1 MTIKNYSVISTLYS
15 NDRTIVYQARSPSGG
30 LVAIK
35 TVVDVTD
42 VEYSNKLY
50 REFAIAKNLSPRYVP
65 QYFELFEDDKLYLIK
80 SFEVGK
86 TLAELIPS
94 GGIDIEQFLLYAIS
108 IVEAIGYI
116 HEKAIL
122 HLDLTP
128 TNILYNEVSKGVKLL
143 DFCESISNY
152 STNKSPKKF
161 THTTKSGIYLSPE
174 QTGLSNQDIDERS
187 DLYSLGIIFYEML
200 CGQPP
205 FYGQDTIQIAHAHL
219 AQIPKKLHEIK
230 PTIPVILSDIVQK
243 LLSKD
248 KQERYQHITS
258 LEYDLEHFAYDISKD
273 FNLGR
278 LDVSDRL
285 VIQNKLYGREKELDF
300 LKNEIFST
308 VNKKSQLIMISGY
321 SGVGKSSFINAL
333 APAIF
338 EKNGYFV
345 KGKFDQYNHITSYL
359 AFIQIFTNLI
369 NTFNDMP
376 LILKQK
382 SIDELIEHL
391 GESKNVLIKI
401 IPQLQVTF
409 NLTNV
414 INIDQSQL
422 KNQLFI
428 AIERFFSFFAS
439 KEHPLVIFLDD
450 MQWADVASLEMLE
463 LIYSSNKLE
472 SFLILGAYRKNEV
485 NSVHPMRLSLKNISN
500 KIGTIEDIELHP
512 LNLDAITQFL
522 SDTLHTT
529 DVDSLAELLIRKTEG
544 NPFFLKQFLYTLTKK
559 ELLYY
564 NKEFRNWEWD
574 IQQIGDENLAENV
587 VEHLV
592 AKIGDMS
599 LDAQIFIQTASAIGD
614 IFDLKNVSFLTQLD
628 QEKVSLVITELFKEG
643 LIEPSLDNS
652 ISFKNASEFYHFVHD
667 KIRQAAYFM
676 LSSEKKEEI
685 HLQIFHTFL
694 LISDPSQKEVLDVAQ
709 HILEVI
715 HLVNQNESK
724 TVLELLNQASST
736 AKAKLAYEETI
747 QYSQAAISILPQ
759 NSWLDLYKLTFSLHF
774 NLLESLIHTQKYDE
788 AAILFNSLLSND
800 LLNKLDSAKIYN
812 LRLSYDF
819 SSKGLAEAIEDG
831 RKALE
836 ILGQFIPNDSSELLK
851 LKEQELYWLRS
862 NITSIEDLQY
872 LPQMNDETT
881 ELCMN
886 ILINMGIPAFVS
898 RQDIFLAVTFRMVRL
913 SFLHGNCNVSSY
925 GYMLYGMILGA
936 GFLQYQDA
944 YKYGQVAIAIQEK
957 YNNKAIECKLLRVYG
972 SYVAS
977 WIQPHEQTLSILH
990 KAYMSGIENGDFFYS
1005 TYCINH
1011 IFTREFL
1018 ASMPLDQLEQN
1029 SSSYLDFIPNANEP
1043 SILMLQHILIHI
1055 PRCLRGNTLA
1065 LNSLSSQ
1072 EFDEH
1077 KAIGYFKSIQS
1088 NTLLAY
1094 YYIYKLQICYI
1105 HQFYDEAVEHAVT
1118 AKEYLANLKGN
1129 ILESEW
1135 VFYYALTLFR
1145 QFRSG
1150 QTNKEQLDLL
1160 CDFEAKFK
1168 TWSEL
1173 CPQNFLAKFLILQG
1187 VNSYVTDN
1195 FDTAFR
1201 YFEQALAY
1209 EDQNAPTLFKA
1220 VTLELMGECSNL
1232 RDNWRISQMY
1242 FNEAYFIYY
1251 DLKATAKAKLL
1262 FNSQSD
1268 FLHHHTPRSIIST
1281 PSSQK
1286 SSDLNIFDEDTILKA
1301 TQLISGKLNRSE
1313 LIEKFTH
1320 IIAQSFGI
1328 QIGGL
1333 ILQENESF
1341 YLEGLF
1347 NINRNPQ
1354 IVISHQLLEL
1364 SNEIPKSIINHM
1376 LFEHKLLII
1385 EDAMHD
1391 IRFAMDHVVAERKIV
1406 SVICAPIFLKE
1417 DLIGLVYMENNL
1429 IKNFFDN
1436 TREKVL
1442 NILLTQTAVTLELET
1457 LYSHDKLTGCLS
1469 RQKLDEV
1476 LSKNEFSALL
1486 LINISSLDSVNS
1498 TYGYAI
1504 GDRLL
1509 QLFVKYLYT
1518 FLPASAL
1525 LFRISGDEFALTI
1538 PKNSFFDK
1546 EILAANII
1554 TSLQEHK
1561 FSVDEFTISLSCTI
1575 GITDNNEENFAE
1587 DPLVRAHAAMKE
1599 IRFSGTNKF
1608 LTYSPNSQFI
1618 KNQKNTLEWISKVK
1632 NAIKKNTIVPF
1643 FQPIIDNHTQQIV
1656 KYECLAR
1663 MLDDSKIIA
1672 PYYFIEP
1679 ARLAGLL
1686 PKLTKIMFTKSFQ
1699 YFSDK
1704 PFNFSLNITEEDLKE
1719 QYLPQF
1725 LQTTSERYNI
1735 SPNRV
1740 TLEILENISAYESDA
1755 AIEQLLQ
1762 LKAQGYKIALDDFG
1776 SEKSNFLRLQKLNV
1790 DYIKIDGS
1798 FIKNIDTNQNNLNI
1812 CKTIVHLGQS
1822 LQCEIIAEFVHSQ
1835 EVYDIVK
1842 KIGIQYSQGYHFGM
1856 PSDFI

>member
-1 MTIKNYSVISTLYS
+1 MNIKNYSILSTLYS
-15 NDRTIVYQARSPSGG
+15 NDRTIVYQAMSVNGA

-35 TVVDVTD
+35 TVIDIMD

-50 REFAIAKNLSPRYVP
+50 REFAIAKNLSPQYVP
-65 QYFELFEDDKLYLIK
+65 QYLELFEDDRLYLIK

-86 TLAELIPS
+86 TLAELIPPD
-94 GGIDIEQFLLYAIS
+94 GMDVAQFLSLAIS
-108 IVEAIGYI
+108 IVDAIGYI

-128 TNILYNEVSKGVKLL
+128 TNILYNEVSKRVKLL
-143 DFCESISNY
+143 DFGESISNY
-152 STNKSPKKF
+152 TTNKSPKKSI
-161 THTTKSGIYLSPE
+161 HATKSGIYLSPE
-174 QTGLSNQDIDERS
+174 QTGFSNQDIDERS

-205 FYGQDTIQIAHAHL
+205 FAGNDTLEIAHAHL
-219 AQIPKKLHEIK
+219 AQIPKSLHVSK
-230 PTIPVILSDIVQK
+230 PTIPIMLSNIVQK

-248 KQERYQHITS
+248 KEERYQHASS
-258 LEYDLEHFAYDISKD
+258 LEYDLEHFAHDISKD
-273 FNLGR
+273 FNLGT
-278 LDVSDRL
+278 LDISDKL
-285 VIQNKLYGREKELDF
+285 VIPKKLYGREKELDV
-300 LKNEIFST
+300 LKNEIFSV
-308 VNKKSQLIMISGY
+308 VNKKPQLIMISGY

-345 KGKFDQYNHITSYL
+345 KGKFDQYNHVTSYL

-369 NTFNDMP
+369 TILNNEP
-376 LILKQK
+376 LAQK
-382 SIDELIEHL
+382 EQSIDDLSAYL
-391 GESKNVLIKI
+391 GESKHVLIKV
-401 IPQLQVTF
+401 IPELQATF
-409 NLTNV
+409 NITN
-414 INIDQSQL
+414 IKSIDQSQI

-439 KEHPLVIFLDD
+439 KEHPLIIFLDD
-450 MQWADVASLEMLE
+450 MQWADLASLEMLE
-463 LIYSSNKLE
+463 LIYSSNKIE
-472 SFLILGAYRKNEV
+472 SFLILGAYRNNEV
-485 NSVHPMRLSLKNISN
+485 NSAHPMRLSLKNISK
-500 KIGTIEDIELHP
+500 KIGAIEDIELHP
-512 LNLDAITQFL
+512 LNLDAITQLL

-529 DVDSLAELLIRKTEG
+529 NVDTLGQLLIRKTEG
-544 NPFFLKQFLYTLTKK
+544 NPFFLKQFLYTLTKR
-559 ELLYY
+559 ELLFY
-564 NKEFRNWEWD
+564 NKESLHWEWD
-574 IQQIGDENLAENV
+574 IQQISDENLAKNV

-614 IFDLKNVSFLTQLD
+614 IFDIKNLSFLTQFD
-628 QEKVSLVITELFKEG
+628 QETISLVTIELLKEG
-643 LIEPSLDNS
+643 LIEPTFEDT
-652 ISFKNASEFYHFVHD
+652 ISFKNASEYYHFTHD

-676 LSSEKKEEI
+676 LSKEKKEAI
-685 HLQIFHTFL
+685 HLQIFRNFL
-694 LISDPSQKEVLDVAQ
+694 LKSDPSEKEILDVAQ
-709 HILEVI
+709 HILQI
-715 HLVNQNESK
+715 ISLVDQTESK
-724 TVLELLNQASST
+724 IVLELLNQASST
-736 AKAKLAYEETI
+736 TKAKLAYEETI
-747 QYSQAAISILPQ
+747 KYSQAAISLLPQ
-759 NSWLDLYKLTFSLHF
+759 NSWIELYKLTFSLHF
-774 NLLESLIHTQKYDE
+774 HLLESLIHTQKYNK
-788 AAILFNSLLSND
+788 AALLFESLLGND

-812 LRLSYDF
+812 LRVSYDF
-819 SSKGLAEAIEDG
+819 AYSGLSEAIADG
-831 RKALE
+831 LKALK
-836 ILGQFIPNDSSELLK
+836 ILGQYIPNDPQELLD
-851 LKEQELYWLRS
+851 LKQQEIDWFKS

-872 LPQMNDETT
+872 LPAMHDETI

-886 ILINMGIPAFVS
+886 ILINLGIPAFVS
-898 RQDIFLAVTFRMVRL
+898 RQDVFLAVTLRMVRL
-913 SFLHGNCNVSSY
+913 SFLHGNCDVSSY

-944 YKYGQVAIAIQEK
+944 YKYGQVAIALQEK

-977 WIQPHEQTLSILH
+977 WIQPHEQTLAILH
-990 KAYMSGIENGDFFYS
+990 KAYISGIENGDFFYS

-1043 SILMLQHILIHI
+1043 SILMLQHMLIHI
-1055 PRCLRGNTLA
+1055 PKCLRGNTLA

-1072 EFDEH
+1072 KFDED
-1077 KAIGYFKSIQS
+1077 KAVEYFKSIQS

-1105 HQFYDEAVEHAVT
+1105 HEFYDEANEHAIS

-1135 VFYYALTLFR
+1135 VFYYALTLFK
-1145 QFRSG
+1145 QIRSG
-1150 QTNKEQLDLL
+1150 QINRKQLDLL
-1160 CDFEAKFK
+1160 SDFEARFK
-1168 TWSEL
+1168 IWSEL

-1187 VNSYVTDN
+1187 VNSYIADN
-1195 FDTAFR
+1195 SDTAFR

-1209 EDQNAPTLFKA
+1209 EDQDAPTLFKA
-1220 VTLELMGECSNL
+1220 VTLELMGQCWSL
-1232 RDNWRISQMY
+1232 KDNWRIAQMY
-1242 FNEAYFIYY
+1242 FKEAYFIYY
-1251 DLKATAKAKLL
+1251 DLKAIAKAKLL
-1262 FNSQSD
+1262 FSTQEES
-1268 FLHHHTPRSIIST
+1268 LHREMPRSIIST
-1281 PSSQK
+1281 SSSQNT
-1286 SSDLNIFDEDTILKA
+1286 SELNIFDEDTILKA
-1301 TQLISGKLNRSE
+1301 TQLISGKVNRSE

-1333 ILQENESF
+1333 ILKENGSF

-1347 NINRNPQ
+1347 NINHNPQ
-1354 IVISHQLLEL
+1354 IVINHQALEL

-1376 LFEHKLLII
+1376 LMDNKLLII
-1385 EDAMHD
+1385 DDAMHD
-1391 IRFAMDHVVAERKIV
+1391 IRFAMDHIIADRKII

-1417 DLIGLVYMENNL
+1417 EMIGLVYMENNL

-1442 NILLTQTAVTLELET
+1442 NILLTQTAVTLELEN

-1476 LSKNEFSALL
+1476 LSKNDFSALL
-1486 LINISSLDSVNS
+1486 LINIDNLDSVNS

-1504 GDRLL
+1504 GDKVL
-1509 QLFVKYLYT
+1509 QLFVQFLYT
-1518 FLPASAL
+1518 VLPTDTS
-1525 LFRISGDEFALTI
+1525 LFRISGDEFAVI
-1538 PKNSFFDK
+1538 ISKNSFLDK
-1546 EILAANII
+1546 ELFAAKII
-1554 TSLQEHK
+1554 ASLQDHK
-1561 FSVDEFTISLSCTI
+1561 FHIEEFIIPLSCTI
-1575 GITDNNEENFAE
+1575 GITDNNEETSE
-1587 DPLVRAHAAMKE
+1587 DPLVKAHAAMKE
-1599 IRFSGTNKF
+1599 IRYYGTNKF
-1608 LTYSPNSQFI
+1608 LTYSSNSQFI
-1618 KNQKNTLEWISKVK
+1618 KNQKNNLEWIFKVK
-1632 NAIKKNTIVPF
+1632 NAIAKDAIVPY

-1663 MLDDSKIIA
+1663 MIDDSKVIA

-1686 PKLTKIMFTKSFQ
+1686 PKLTEIMFSKSFQ

-1704 PFNFSLNITEEDLKE
+1704 TFAFSLNITEEDLKE

-1725 LQTTSERYNI
+1725 LQSLSEKYNI

-1798 FIKNIDTNQNNLNI
+1798 FIKNIDTNPNNLNI

-1835 EVYDIVK
+1835 EVYEIVK
-1842 KIGIQYSQGYHFGM
+1842 EIGIQYSQGYHFGI
-1856 PSDFI
+1856 PSETI